1 MNHVNN
7 PTDDCIAATDIDRVR
22 QQFKAWRQT
31 RAKRTP
37 IPQHLWTAAA
47 GLTGR
52 YSICHVSKALGL
64 NYTALKEQVI
74 KSTPQQAST
83 EPGCSSTF
91 IELPSPAPAL
101 ESTMEMI
108 KPDGAVMKLQIKGA
122 TRWDL
127 LELGKAFWGH

>member
-1 MNHVNN
+1 MSHDDTT
-7 PTDDCIAATDIDRVR
+7 TDDYIAATDIERVR

-31 RAKRTP
+31 RVKRTP

-47 GLTGR
+47 GLTTR
-52 YSICHVSKALGL
+52 YSICNVSKALGL

-74 KSTPQQAST
+74 KSTTQPAST
-83 EPGCSSTF
+83 ETVYSSTF

-108 KPDGAVMKLQIKGA
+108 KPDGAVMKIQIKGA

>member
-1 MNHVNN
+1 MNHDNN
-7 PTDDCIAATDIDRVR
+7 TTDVCILAADIEQVQ

-31 RAKRTP
+31 RVKRTP

-47 GLTGR
+47 GLTTR
-52 YSICHVSKALGL
+52 YSICNVSKALGL

-74 KSTPQQAST
+74 KSTTQQAST
-83 EPGCSSTF
+83 EPICSSTF

-127 LELGKAFWGH
+127 LELGKAFWGN

>member
-1 MNHVNN
+1 MSHDDNT
-7 PTDDCIAATDIDRVR
+7 TDVFVSAADIEQVR
-22 QQFKAWRQT
+22 QQFQAWRQS
-31 RAKRTP
+31 RVKRTP
-37 IPQHLWTAAA
+37 IPQHLWKAAV

-52 YSICHVSKALGL
+52 YSICHVSKALKL

-74 KSTPQQAST
+74 QSTTQKTST
-83 EPGCSSTF
+83 GPVCSSAF

-108 KPDGAVMKLQIKGA
+108 KPDGAVMKIQIKGA

-127 LELGKAFWGH
+127 LELGKAFWGN